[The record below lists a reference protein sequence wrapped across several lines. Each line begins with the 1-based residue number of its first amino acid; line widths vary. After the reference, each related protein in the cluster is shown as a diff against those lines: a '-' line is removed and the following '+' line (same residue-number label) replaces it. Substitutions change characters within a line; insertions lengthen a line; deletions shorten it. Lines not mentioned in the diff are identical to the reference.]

1 MANSRPFFD
10 LPETMADLISGT
22 QIATDIIEK
31 ELAPRVERLKK
42 SGVVPKLVVVLVG
55 EHPASAAYV
64 RQKEKSAAKAG
75 IESEVRRFEESIS
88 ETELL
93 EEIEKINTDNSIHG
107 VIVQLPVPD
116 HISVERILKTID
128 PLKDVDGFTAEN
140 VGKLFLGE
148 DTLECCTPKGII
160 RMLEAAG
167 ETLEGKKVVVVGRSN
182 IVGKPVAILAL
193 NRNATVTL
201 CHSRTKNL
209 EAETLQ
215 ADILI
220 VAVGKERMIGAK
232 HVKPGATVIDVGMH
246 RTEEGKLCGDVDFDE
261 VENIAGKISPVPGGV
276 GPMTVVSLIE
286 NTIEAAEA
294 QKR

>member
-1 MANSRPFFD
+1 
-10 LPETMADLISGT
+10 MADLISGK

-31 ELAPRVERLKK
+31 ALIPRVERLKK
-42 SGVVPKLVVVLVG
+42 SDIVPKLVVVLVG

-88 ETELL
+88 EKKLL
-93 EEIEKINTDNSIHG
+93 AEIEKINGDKSIHG
-107 VIVQLPVPD
+107 VIVQLPVPE
-116 HISVERILKTID
+116 HISVKKILKTIA

-209 EAETLQ
+209 ETETMQ
-215 ADILI
+215 ADVLI
-220 VAVGKERMIGAK
+220 VAVGRARMIGK
-232 HVKPGATVIDVGMH
+232 NHVKPGATVIDVGMH
-246 RTEEGKLCGDVDFDE
+246 RTEEGTLCGDVDFE
-261 VENIAGKISPVPGGV
+261 AVEPIAGKISPVPGGV

-294 QKR
+294 QII

>member
-1 MANSRPFFD
+1 
-10 LPETMADLISGT
+10 MADLISGT